1 MRKADL
7 IAGLA
12 PAKAPI
18 RKPAASAK
26 PLTIAQLRAKAKQM
40 NIVIPPKALKADIVR
55 LLEAKPRRLV
65 KRTNA
70 GPLAATVAPP
80 KPAEQPQ
87 PQPLPGT
94 KAVVLKRPKPK
105 PSFSELL
112 NRYGRFDIHVPCPNA
127 KKPQLEEFLATPRLT
142 DQQLGIFASMSHS
155 LYPYEVGSAKDH
167 RFLSQH

>member
-1 MRKADL
+1 LQIAMPRPPAIALETKTVTELRKLASAARIAGYSRMRKADL
-7 IAGLA
+7 IAPLA

-18 RKPAASAK
+18 RKPTTAAK
-26 PLTIAQLRAKAKQM
+26 PLTVAQLRAKAKQM

-55 LLEAKPRRLV
+55 LLEAKPRRVV

-80 KPAEQPQ
+80 KPAEQ

-112 NRYGRFDIHVPCPNA
+112 NLAWRSYGR
-127 KKPQLEEFLATPRLT
+127 
-142 DQQLGIFASMSHS
+142 
-155 LYPYEVGSAKDH
+155 
-167 RFLSQH
+167 